1 MKKQYFILIVLLI
14 FSNHIKANS
23 PGTKPLF
30 AHMKNGNL
38 CVFTQDDKAI
48 LGYENRAYVYTTNLD
63 ETTSRTDDYEK
74 IYYNIKVPK
83 DLDNCISI
91 PIEKIEKNKPH
102 DIFIELDKTY
112 SLRICISETKK
123 IYSVD
128 QFQKCSNELY
138 KVESKSGNSIF
149 DTIMNYFK
157 KMISY
162 IFDK

>member
-1 MKKQYFILIVLLI
+1 MNKQSILLI
-14 FSNHIKANS
+14 LLFFSADIEASRLN
-23 PGTKPLF
+23 TKQLF
-30 AHMKNGNL
+30 AEMKNGEL
-38 CVFTQDDKAI
+38 CVFTQDPKTS

-138 KVESKSGNSIF
+138 KVEIKSGNSIF